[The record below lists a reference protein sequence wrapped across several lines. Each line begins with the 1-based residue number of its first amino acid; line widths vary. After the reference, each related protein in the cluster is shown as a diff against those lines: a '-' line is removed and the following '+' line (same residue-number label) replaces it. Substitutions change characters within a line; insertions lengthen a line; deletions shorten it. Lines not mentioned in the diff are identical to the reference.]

1 MENVFSVFEK
11 NTVYKKSKYLDEQKD
26 FIVSKNTDEIINL
39 MKKEISREPL
49 EILNKDFSDYK
60 EINFFINLKEQDIKN
75 IFKENNKYNEFQK
88 KYTLGREKIKFEL
101 EKEKKNTVSIPISN
115 IEKKYAWFLE
125 QKDNTYLQNMNYVRN
140 HNLAESWTKDIDY
153 LDKLDKSTY
162 LKKSRFTNIN
172 SELKNHKNTTITKII
187 KLINE
192 FKNEIKENQKEYY
205 RQKDFGAYLEIENQE
220 KQKYVDENEELKHNK
235 LNYLDK
241 FNFEYTATFEEN
253 KNIIAMLG
261 SIGKI
266 NISNIKDF
274 FKKVDNVDLK
284 NEELIEKLAYAVTD
298 KMIEDKVKENIK
310 LYELSDLK
318 TFNLN
323 DYKYRDKEA
332 EYTLERIV
340 TLKDDF
346 HSEFNVND
354 VKPITKDMKELI
366 NSRENSRKLTIP
378 YVDYE
383 NYINYSEKDYN
394 TKNSISDLI
403 NEYNYTNTKLEASK
417 IKFELGDK
425 DKILTN
431 ILMPQ
436 FEMSIITEKVI
447 QGLDDVDTLL
457 LDIGQKLEIPI
468 DLALLQYINRNNPL
482 LYNFLERE
490 DIRKMGDDFYKNMI
504 FDNEYSMEKNLE
516 LEKIKE
522 FDKTI
527 PERIKEREK
536 VLGLTAPALEITAP
550 ELEKDI
556 NKNIELTIN
565 RGNEYTN
572 IYENREQVFAYL
584 REIPFISNN
593 LRMYEETID
602 NNYSKIYSN
611 LDFETNVQNA
621 LEKVFT
627 YLIREKLENQ
637 ENIDSANKLLNYI
650 DDIEISNLEDVV
662 KQLNEIIMKEEKEK
676 YNKENTPIDNQEE
689 KTLNNQETKDIDKK
703 VKDEIEDKKEMEI

>member
-60 EINFFINLKEQDIKN
+60 EINFFINLREQDIKN

-125 QKDNTYLQNMNYVRN
+125 QKDNTDLQNMNYVRN

-192 FKNEIKENQKEYY
+192 FKNEIRENQKEYY

-235 LNYLDK
+235 LNYLDSL
-241 FNFEYTATFEEN
+241 NFEYSTTFEEN

-266 NISNIKDF
+266 NTSNIKDF

-284 NEELIEKLAYAVTD
+284 NEELIKKLAYAVTD
-298 KMIEDKVKENIK
+298 KMVEDKVKENIK

-318 TFNLN
+318 TFNFN
-323 DYKYRDKEA
+323 DYKYGDKEI

-340 TLKDDF
+340 TLKDNF

-394 TKNSISDLI
+394 TKNSISDLV

-468 DLALLQYINRNNPL
+468 DLALLQYINRNNPI

-490 DIRKMGDDFYKNMI
+490 DIRKTGDDFYKNMI

-536 VLGLTAPALEITAP
+536 VLGLTAPALEVTAP

-556 NKNIELTIN
+556 NKNIELTLN

-662 KQLNEIIMKEEKEK
+662 KQLNEIIIKEEKEK
-676 YNKENTPIDNQEE
+676 YNKENIPIDNQEE
-689 KTLNNQETKDIDKK
+689 KALNNQETKDIDKK

>member
-1 MENVFSVFEK
+1 MENVFSVFKK

-125 QKDNTYLQNMNYVRN
+125 QKDNTDLQNMNYVRN

-298 KMIEDKVKENIK
+298 KMIGDKVKENIK